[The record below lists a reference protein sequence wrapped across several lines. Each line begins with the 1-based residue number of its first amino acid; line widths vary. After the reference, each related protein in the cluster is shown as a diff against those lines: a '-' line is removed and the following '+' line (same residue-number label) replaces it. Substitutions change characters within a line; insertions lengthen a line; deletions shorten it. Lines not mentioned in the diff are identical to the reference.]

1 MTDSME
7 MDSFI
12 GMNSE
17 RAFQLAMEEAD
28 FADRWEAGGLVD
40 GELDLAFPVTSLE
53 VVAHEEREDWADE
66 DFVADREADVMGW
79 DDNA

>member
-1 MTDSME
+1 MTDEME
-7 MDSFI
+7 MDSFV

-40 GELDLAFPVTSLE
+40 NELDLAFPVTSLE
-53 VVAHEEREDWADE
+53 VVAHEELEDWDE
-66 DFVADREADVMGW
+66 DFVADMEADVMGW
-79 DDNA
+79 NNA